1 MNNVRIVKAEKL
13 EDKIFKP
20 LIGSSTT
27 SNVCSMQGYKN
38 DLPRILEIY
47 SYAREF
53 MRWNYSYLGR
63 LTSHCV

>member
-13 EDKIFKP
+13 ENKIFKL
-20 LIGSSTT
+20 LIGSSTA

-53 MRWNYSYLGR
+53 MR
-63 LTSHCV
+63 

>member
-13 EDKIFKP
+13 ENKIFKL
-20 LIGSSTT
+20 LIGSSTA
-27 SNVCSMQGYKN
+27 S
-38 DLPRILEIY
+38 LEIY

-63 LTSHCV
+63 LTSH